1 MKAGAYDPK
10 RYDVGTDSPDSPDIS
25 SNDDDSSPP
34 PRTVKL
40 LPRAPRAA
48 GAAVATTAQPQPPMH
63 NSAHPDYA
71 AAATIRGN
79 TGNTVS
85 TKTLYATDWAVF
97 TRFCVKYNWDPCSFS
112 LELAEL
118 FAGHISNRTP
128 PPAKIT
134 PYFTAMNDHYVHH
147 RPSLGRPWAGGL
159 MTELRKGY
167 ETTIAIKAQQT
178 GRRLGSLRVAVP
190 QSAVKLLLTKSESY
204 VRALDGDGNPDTGTN
219 LVWCAVFWLQLLF
232 GFRADTIGG
241 INDASDVRVNAD
253 NSISFTV
260 RRVKRQSV
268 GTTGVLRPFVRH
280 IPAPRPGS
288 LRFRVHSVI
297 AAAKSVQMADGSPL
311 LGPNLIDQPSKAA
324 DKISKAMD
332 TILPSS
338 ELADVVGGTF
348 ISSHSWR
355 KTGAC
360 TLSLFC
366 SSFTVKRWGMWKS
379 LASVDSY
386 VDDGYEDPADW
397 LRSLFDWLNPSSADQ
412 PTPNW
417 GGWAGYD
424 GPQDDADDGITAD

>member
-159 MTELRKGY
+159 MTELRK
-167 ETTIAIKAQQT
+167 T
-178 GRRLGSLRVAVP
+178 VP
-190 QSAVKLLLTKSESY
+190 I
-204 VRALDGDGNPDTGTN
+204 LD
-219 LVWCAVFWLQLLF
+219 Q
-232 GFRADTIGG
+232 I
-241 INDASDVRVNAD
+241 
-253 NSISFTV
+253 
-260 RRVKRQSV
+260 
-268 GTTGVLRPFVRH
+268 GTTVP
-280 IPAPRPGS
+280 
-288 LRFRVHSVI
+288 
-297 AAAKSVQMADGSPL
+297 
-311 LGPNLIDQPSKAA
+311 
-324 DKISKAMD
+324 
-332 TILPSS
+332 ILD
-338 ELADVVGGTF
+338 LDHWCGTYN
-348 ISSHSWR
+348 R
-355 KTGAC
+355 Y
-360 TLSLFC
+360 
-366 SSFTVKRWGMWKS
+366 
-379 LASVDSY
+379 LASIRYYRYIYSCRH
-386 VDDGYEDPADW
+386 
-397 LRSLFDWLNPSSADQ
+397 RSS
-412 PTPNW
+412 
-417 GGWAGYD
+417 
-424 GPQDDADDGITAD
+424 